1 MHLYATQGSQGPTT
15 WDPTAGSGLSIPE
28 EHDFESL
35 AMMKAIAFAE
45 KSWNPPRRNTPEIVG
60 ILRKYAKIGKL
71 GHCRVYKDNDGQVL
85 GGIQLQ
91 LEGDCGDHSLPE
103 GMRHELRHG
112 EAYVE
117 WIACHPDAT
126 GRGIGSQL
134 LKWAD
139 LFAASRGAS
148 FISLDVMKKN
158 EGAVKLYERKGYVVT
173 VNKNEDA
180 VDRFFTGLFVWAL
193 MGCKYWTVLHMQK
206 ALELTECEATDDDS
220 KVQPLR

>member
-1 MHLYATQGSQGPTT
+1 MKQHNTTQGSQGPTT
-15 WDPTAGSGLSIPE
+15 WDLTEGSGLSIPE

-35 AMMKAIAFAE
+35 AMMKALAFAE
-45 KSWNPPRRNTPEIVG
+45 KSWDPPRKNIPEIVG
-60 ILRKYAKIGKL
+60 ILRKYAQIGKL
-71 GHCRVYKDNDGQVL
+71 AHCRVCKDKDGQVL

-103 GMRHELRHG
+103 GMRHELRPG

-117 WIACHPDAT
+117 WIACRPDAT

-139 LFAASRGAS
+139 SFAASRGAS

-158 EGAVKLYERKGYVVT
+158 EGAVKLYERKGYAVT
-173 VNKNEDA
+173 VNKNEYA
-180 VDRFFTGLFVWAL
+180 VDRFFTGLFVWTF

-206 ALELTECEATDDDS
+206 ALEQTECEATDAS
-220 KVQPLR
+220 EVQPLR